1 MIIENLT
8 QTQKTLLN
16 GVDST
21 KTYIRKSDCTSGNAY
36 RVTLTRNGV
45 KVGFIFNDN
54 IYNESDKNDFI
65 YSLLSDS
72 QAYESTRDLTDFMNE
87 YGYTDAKQAKQAYN
101 ACKKQFDRLH
111 KLFNNTEIETLEKIF
126 ENYWQ

>member
-1 MIIENLT
+1 MKIENLT

-16 GVDST
+16 EINTT
-21 KTYIRKSDCTSGNAY
+21 KTYIRKSDLTSGNAY

-65 YSLLSDS
+65 FSLLSDS
-72 QAYESTRDLTDFMNE
+72 QAYENARDLTDFMLDF
-87 YGYTDAKQAKQAYN
+87 GYNNIPQAKQAYD
-101 ACKKQFDRLH
+101 ACKKQSDRLH
-111 KLFNNTEIETLEKIF
+111 KLFNSTEIETLEKIF
-126 ENYWQ
+126 ENY

>member
-1 MIIENLT
+1 MKIENLT

-16 GVDST
+16 EINTT

-45 KVGFIFNDN
+45 KVGFVFNDN
-54 IYNESDKNDFI
+54 IYNKSDKNDFI

-72 QAYESTRDLTDFMNE
+72 QAYENARDLTDFMLDF
-87 YGYTDAKQAKQAYN
+87 GYDNIPQAKTIFD
-101 ACKKQFDRLH
+101 ACKKQSERLH
-111 KLFNNTEIETLEKIF
+111 KLFNDAEIETLEKIF
-126 ENYWQ
+126 ENY

>member
-1 MIIENLT
+1 MKNT
-8 QTQKTLLN
+8 NTKTLLN
-16 GVDST
+16 EIT
-21 KTYIRKSDCTSGNAY
+21 TTTTYTGKSNFTAGNAY

-72 QAYESTRDLTDFMNE
+72 QAYENARDLTDFMNE
-87 YGYTDAKQAKQAYN
+87 YGYTDAQKAKQAYN
-101 ACKKQFDRLH
+101 ACKKQSERLH

-126 ENYWQ
+126 ENY

>member
-1 MIIENLT
+1 MKIENLT
-8 QTQKTLLN
+8 TEQEKLLN
-16 GVDST
+16 EINST
-21 KTYIRKSDCTSGNAY
+21 ETYTGKSNFTAGNAY
-36 RVTLTRNGV
+36 RVTLTRNGA

-87 YGYTDAKQAKQAYN
+87 FGYTDEKQAKRVYD
-101 ACKKQFDRLH
+101 ACKKQSERLH
-111 KLFNNTEIETLEKIF
+111 KLFNDSEIETLEKIF
-126 ENYWQ
+126 ENY

>member
-1 MIIENLT
+1 MKIEDLT

-16 GVDST
+16 EINTT
-21 KTYIRKSDCTSGNAY
+21 KTYIGKSDCTSGNAY

-54 IYNESDKNDFI
+54 NYNESDKNDYI
-65 YSLLSDS
+65 YSLLRDS
-72 QAYESTRDLTDFMNE
+72 QAYEYTYNLADFMNE
-87 YGYTDAKQAKQAYN
+87 YGYTDDTQAKQVYN
-101 ACKKQFDRLH
+101 ACKKQSERLH

-126 ENYWQ
+126 ENY

>member
-1 MIIENLT
+1 MEIENLT
-8 QTQKTLLN
+8 TEQEKLLN
-16 GVDST
+16 EINST
-21 KTYIRKSDCTSGNAY
+21 ETYTGKSNFTAGNAY

-72 QAYESTRDLTDFMNE
+72 QAYENARDLTDFMLAF
-87 YGYTDAKQAKQAYN
+87 GYDNIPQAKQAYN
-101 ACKKQFDRLH
+101 ACKKQSERLH
-111 KLFNNTEIETLEKIF
+111 KLFNDSEIKTLEKIF
-126 ENYWQ
+126 ENY

>member
-1 MIIENLT
+1 MKIENLT

-16 GVDST
+16 EINTT
-21 KTYIRKSDCTSGNAY
+21 KTYIGKSDCTSGNAY
-36 RVTLTRNGV
+36 RVTLTRNGI

-72 QAYESTRDLTDFMNE
+72 QAYENARDLTDFMLDF
-87 YGYTDAKQAKQAYN
+87 GYDNMPQAKQVYN
-101 ACKKQFDRLH
+101 ACKKQSERLH

-126 ENYWQ
+126 ENY

>member
-1 MIIENLT
+1 MNIENLT

-16 GVDST
+16 EINTT

-65 YSLLSDS
+65 YSLLRDS
-72 QAYESTRDLTDFMNE
+72 QAFEYCYNLADFMNE
-87 YGYTDAKQAKQAYN
+87 YGYTDGKQAKQVYD
-101 ACKKQFDRLH
+101 ACKKQSDRLH
-111 KLFNNTEIETLEKIF
+111 KLFNDAEIEILEKIF
-126 ENYWQ
+126 ENY

>member
-1 MIIENLT
+1 MKIENLT

-16 GVDST
+16 EINTT
-21 KTYIRKSDCTSGNAY
+21 KTYIGKSDCTSGNAY
-36 RVTLTRNGV
+36 RVTLTRND
-45 KVGFIFNDN
+45 KKICFIFNDN

-72 QAYESTRDLTDFMNE
+72 QAYENARDLMDFMLAF
-87 YGYTDAKQAKQAYN
+87 GYDNTPQAKQAYD
-101 ACKKQFDRLH
+101 ACKKQSERLH

-126 ENYWQ
+126 ENY

>member
-1 MIIENLT
+1 MKIENLT
-8 QTQKTLLN
+8 QKQKNLLN
-16 GVDST
+16 EINTT
-21 KTYIRKSDCTSGNAY
+21 KTYIRKSDLTSGNAY

-72 QAYESTRDLTDFMNE
+72 QAYENARDLTDFMLAF
-87 YGYTDAKQAKQAYN
+87 GYDDIPQAKQVYD
-101 ACKKQFDRLH
+101 ACKKQSERLH
-111 KLFNNTEIETLEKIF
+111 KLFNDAEIETLGKIF
-126 ENYWQ
+126 ENY

>member
-1 MIIENLT
+1 MKIENLT

-16 GVDST
+16 EINTT
-21 KTYIRKSDCTSGNAY
+21 KTYIGKSDMTSGNAY
-36 RVTLTRNGV
+36 RITLT
-45 KVGFIFNDN
+45 KKSIKIGFIFNDN

-72 QAYESTRDLTDFMNE
+72 QAYEFCYNLADFMNE
-87 YGYTDAKQAKQAYN
+87 YGYTDGKQAKTIFD
-101 ACKKQFDRLH
+101 ACKKQSDRLH

-126 ENYWQ
+126 ENY